1 MAHLAERGRR
11 CREQFEQGPDRVAN
25 RNNGTRRRCSY
36 VADGSTAGFV
46 VVRVAGGGQ
55 RTPRF
60 SRLRWPAGRE
70 RVEWA
75 AGSGDAAAHT
85 GEEETMASGGFTME
99 DDGAPAS
106 SMAASATTRWRPVAL
121 RRELSSDVDSVV
133 SDMRCL
139 VGTGLLNPHAR
150 ETGDAAH
157 GSQSGRDTR
166 RPGHCK
172 WVPLINGFS
181 IFQKFPKT
189 NFHARK

>member
-1 MAHLAERGRR
+1 MITNCTQLFWLLNGARELPWLDRGRNGTRGRR

-99 DDGAPAS
+99 DDALRRA
-106 SMAASATTRWRPVAL
+106 RWRP
-121 RRELSSDVDSVV
+121 R
-133 SDMRCL
+133 
-139 VGTGLLNPHAR
+139 
-150 ETGDAAH
+150 
-157 GSQSGRDTR
+157 R
-166 RPGHCK
+166 RPDEDRWLCGASSPPT
-172 WVPLINGFS
+172 WTLWWATWDVWSEPGF
-181 IFQKFPKT
+181 
-189 NFHARK
+189 